1 MRFFAIKTIDKSFL
15 RLLNQQE
22 LAHSLILIFDMQ
34 IQVFY
39 SLLRF
44 QEFLL
49 DKLVGAYPGVDI
61 RLQRL
66 DPFFLIVDLGLL
78 LNF

>member
-66 DPFFLIVDLGLL
+66 DPFLLIVDLGLL

>member
-1 MRFFAIKTIDKSFL
+1 LLLQGQVFFERQLQMRFFAIKTIDESFF

-22 LAHSLILIFDMQ
+22 LTHSLILIFDMQ

-49 DKLVGAYPGVDI
+49 DKLAGTHPGVDI
-61 RLQRL
+61 RL
-66 DPFFLIVDLGLL
+66 
-78 LNF
+78 